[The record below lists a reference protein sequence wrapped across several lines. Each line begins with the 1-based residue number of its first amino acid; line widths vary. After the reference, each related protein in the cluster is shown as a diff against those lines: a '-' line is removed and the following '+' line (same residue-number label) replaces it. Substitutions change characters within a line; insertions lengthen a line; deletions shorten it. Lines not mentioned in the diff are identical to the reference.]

1 MDLTPAP
8 SMYFES
14 VDTYVG
20 NFNQVHTC
28 RDISKLREWMVERSM
43 KVPLISE
50 DSDDKA
56 STHGYIDN
64 DDALL
69 PWDWTESEFQ

>member
-14 VDTYVG
+14 VNTYVG

-28 RDISKLREWMVERSM
+28 RDISKLREWMVERAS
-43 KVPLISE
+43 KSASVPE
-50 DSDDKA
+50 DSNG
-56 STHGYIDN
+56 SSPTHGYIDN
-64 DDALL
+64 NDALL
-69 PWDWTESEFQ
+69 PWDWTESEFE

>member
-20 NFNQVHTC
+20 NFNQRHTC
-28 RDISKLREWMVERSM
+28 RDISKLRHWMTERSSR
-43 KVPLISE
+43 PAAIPE
-50 DSDDKA
+50 DPKLS
-56 STHGYIDN
+56 HGYIDN

-69 PWDWTESEFQ
+69 PWDSTEPEFQ